1 MSNSLPLPSSPD
13 SSSPPSVY
21 RPFSHLPTELVQFII
36 ESTVPRHYHSTTYI
50 QRQKILRS
58 LSLVSRLFR
67 QIADPLLFTIVS
79 LSSQSVMNS
88 WWAQDPARTESR
100 RPIELV
106 ASKLN
111 IASGFNSSTIQHPA
125 LKFLALSQLTH
136 LVDLYVLAP
145 LASVLISGF
154 SFLASVVEL
163 QFLRVCT
170 GEYLDRILGSKTF
183 PALRAFSYSDGDYE
197 ANTPF
202 ETVLGVLS
210 PQLDALSL
218 DSDMISE
225 LRAETTCAI
234 KDITLF
240 DLYDDPDNLP
250 DDLPDVQNI
259 RVPHVASTTLP
270 PRFEGYRL
278 E

>member
-136 LVDLYVLAP
+136 LVDFYMLAP

-154 SFLASVVEL
+154 SFV
-163 QFLRVCT
+163 R
-170 GEYLDRILGSKTF
+170 
-183 PALRAFSYSDGDYE
+183 
-197 ANTPF
+197 
-202 ETVLGVLS
+202 
-210 PQLDALSL
+210 
-218 DSDMISE
+218 
-225 LRAETTCAI
+225 
-234 KDITLF
+234 
-240 DLYDDPDNLP
+240 
-250 DDLPDVQNI
+250 
-259 RVPHVASTTLP
+259 
-270 PRFEGYRL
+270 
-278 E
+278 